1 MKGDQPH
8 TTFNNNSLKKLIL
21 TFCLLQLIGI
31 SISIA
36 TAPATAD
43 GPDVKQRAKATTAK
57 TTATPKVVE
66 SANAKATAKTLAK
79 PATTGRESKAL
90 KTTTSTTNASD
101 KRGKRTLYDFENAG
115 YLYPEIA
122 SRRAGYENDGQAYYP
137 QNGYY
142 NGQDAIAQFPNNYI
156 GPQYYPQYLEAPEPI
171 IEIIIKDSNE
181 TLPEPEPQPIVTKK
195 KKEKVHVFYVNY
207 KKDQNNKL
215 HLESPIASLNNDD
228 NEEEEEEEEVVHY
241 PVPATPAPPV
251 KTTTLRTIIHPDS
264 EKYHSNS
271 GIHVTFGSEDKSQA
285 GHQLEEHDAE
295 SVQSQVVAIPVGSGA
310 QTGSFKTD
318 AYNTRSDFGP
328 SAHSQSQAGANQLFT
343 GHFQQAHLQQQ
354 QQQQGQHQYQHQK
367 QQLPLQQSGNYF
379 RPPAALVQQP
389 SATFYQK
396 QQQSQYQHHQ
406 QQSQQSQQQ
415 QRPQFSSSLKNV
427 ANPPPPPSPSQQS
440 LPTLQ
445 QLPQLQAQFRK
456 TFGASSSAQGHFYS
470 NYNQQYQQ
478 QPSNQQQ
485 SFFSSLIQKPTPA
498 PAKQSVVFPTAP
510 PKTQEL
516 PFRQSGLPYQPVKFR
531 PTLPAQPHIKQV
543 PIPAKLENTNYQT
556 QTQTQQHY
564 HQPQQPANVVKHQ
577 QSYHSQQPFQFN
589 RQPQYVQQ
597 PTFSLP
603 SPQTTQSS
611 SNNGN
616 YFKQTS
622 QQSHSHSQLLT
633 QKLASSRF
641 QPQQQQQAQQSHQ
654 QPLQQVQQPHQAQNQ
669 QNTHQQPYQQSQQQT
684 QQSYQTLQKNQQ
696 QSQNQ
701 AYHSQQSS
709 LPSPSSPTTASLQS
723 PSDPIRSI
731 HNYFGV
737 QASKETELLKS
748 IPKYEQHITETIET
762 PIGSGG
768 SSNGQYNG
776 FGSFGYQ
783 TQNQVLHD
791 IPAPHL
797 GPTPA
802 PNTAQQSYQQQQ
814 QSSSNFASGNSVNTH
829 YLTAAAL
836 QSVKN
841 QQQQQQQ
848 QQQFSNFVTAQNGK
862 HSAYSTTTPAPP
874 HYAQTTD
881 GEKVMIITPLP
892 PTAYNQYHST
902 QYQQEATSTQVL
914 ASSPSLQAQP
924 ATNFAQ
930 QPRQSGAGSL
940 ISSTVSNAAAGG
952 SSQFGV
958 STFHS
963 DVFKELEQRRNQEKS
978 AVSQFSFGSQSASS
992 NDKPYL
998 PAIATSA
1005 SNSNYGSVSTAS
1017 SSTPTPPITQNTEGT
1032 KKEAKASQTL
1042 LQLPDEVPDDLRQQL
1057 LSSGILNNADISVLD
1072 YDKVGDVALENL
1084 PAEHLQ
1090 HFYGAGGAAQ
1100 ISASKK
1106 VVTVVKPNG
1115 DKVSLSEKDIERV
1128 KQSNALPHKQGVD
1141 VKVVHFDAENEKSV
1155 SEKYI
1160 KTDATVVPPVDLAER
1175 QYNRYLPLKINGA
1188 QFPLPDSEELRDK
1201 KIVSVVVLAPVE
1213 AQPPANDSTERRS
1226 ERDAA
1231 ADDKEVKF
1239 IGGDLIKTLVKKPTK
1254 ENFKRWLEKE
1264 ARTDVEQQSVVLLV
1278 AKSSDEAEQE
1288 IFMYDI
1294 STGAVNKLN
1303 GELSSAFVNVAEEN
1317 ASSEDLEHAST
1328 LDPSVLETMMQKSR
1342 R

>member
-1 MKGDQPH
+1 MKIA
-8 TTFNNNSLKKLIL
+8 LVL
-21 TFCLLQLIGI
+21 LIGI

-36 TAPATAD
+36 TALAAPD
-43 GPDVKQRAKATTAK
+43 GPDAKQRAKATTTAK
-57 TTATPKVVE
+57 TTGTPKAVE
-66 SANAKATAKTLAK
+66 SGNAKTAAKTLAK
-79 PATTGRESKAL
+79 PATVARESKAL
-90 KTTTSTTNASD
+90 KTSTSTTNASD

-137 QNGYY
+137 QSGYY

-156 GPQYYPQYLEAPEPI
+156 GPHYYPQYLEAPEPI

-271 GIHVTFGSEDKSQA
+271 GIHVTFGSEDKYQA

-318 AYNTRSDFGP
+318 AYNTRSDFGA
-328 SAHSQSQAGANQLFT
+328 SAHSPQQAGANQLFT
-343 GHFQQAHLQQQ
+343 GHFQQAHPQQQ
-354 QQQQGQHQYQHQK
+354 QQQQQSQHQYQQHQK
-367 QQLPLQQSGNYF
+367 QQLPLQQIGNYF

-389 SATFYQK
+389 SANFYQK
-396 QQQSQYQHHQ
+396 QQQSQYQNQ
-406 QQSQQSQQQ
+406 QQQQQTQQLQQQ
-415 QRPQFSSSLKNV
+415 QRPQFSSSPKNV
-427 ANPPPPPSPSQQS
+427 ANPKPPPPLSQQP

-456 TFGASSSAQGHFYS
+456 TFGASSSTQGHFYS

-485 SFFSSLIQKPTPA
+485 SFFSSLIQKPA
-498 PAKQSVVFPTAP
+498 PASPKQSVVFPTAP

-516 PFRQSGLPYQPVKFR
+516 PSRQLGLPYQPVKFR

-543 PIPAKLENTNYQT
+543 PIPAKLENTNYQN
-556 QTQTQQHY
+556 Y
-564 HQPQQPANVVKHQ
+564 HQPQPH
-577 QSYHSQQPFQFN
+577 FQFN

-641 QPQQQQQAQQSHQ
+641 QPQQPQQAQQSHQ
-654 QPLQQVQQPHQAQNQ
+654 QPLQQVQQQHQEQNQ
-669 QNTHQQPYQQSQQQT
+669 QKTHQQSYQQNQQQT
-684 QQSYQTLQKNQQ
+684 QQQSYQTLQKNRQ

-723 PSDPIRSI
+723 TSDPIRSI

-762 PIGSGG
+762 PIGGG
-768 SSNGQYNG
+768 ASTNGQYNG
-776 FGSFGYQ
+776 FGGFGSQ

-814 QSSSNFASGNSVNTH
+814 QSSSSFASGSSINTH

-874 HYAQTTD
+874 QYAQTTD
-881 GEKVMIITPLP
+881 GEKIMIITPLP
-892 PTAYNQYHST
+892 PTAYNQYRTT
-902 QYQQEATSTQVL
+902 QYQQEPSATQVI
-914 ASSPSLQAQP
+914 ASLPSLQTQS
-924 ATNFAQ
+924 ATNFVQ
-930 QPRQSGAGSL
+930 QPRQSGVGSL
-940 ISSTVSNAAAGG
+940 ISSTVSNAAASG

-978 AVSQFSFGSQSASS
+978 AASQFSFGSQSASS

-998 PAIATSA
+998 PAIAVSA

-1017 SSTPTPPITQNTEGT
+1017 SSTPTPPITHNTDAT
-1032 KKEAKASQTL
+1032 KNEAKASQTL

-1213 AQPPANDSTERRS
+1213 AQPPANDSTERRN

-1231 ADDKEVKF
+1231 TDDKEVKF